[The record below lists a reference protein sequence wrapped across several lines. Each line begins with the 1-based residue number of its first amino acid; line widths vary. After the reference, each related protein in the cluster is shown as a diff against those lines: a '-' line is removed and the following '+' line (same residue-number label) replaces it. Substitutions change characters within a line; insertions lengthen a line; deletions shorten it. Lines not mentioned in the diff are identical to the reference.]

1 MLGTPPPLPWRSSL
15 SLSQR
20 RVDTASV
27 SRSTGRRRA
36 SVFPQRPKLHGNTV
50 IKEGGEKFKG
60 LAQPRGLDSDPPEKW
75 GGGGGI
81 LCDICSNGKA
91 VKSCLTCLAAADIRK
106 MPEELSRNVAKLDE
120 SLKEAKKQK
129 VNGKKG
135 LGHLVPAESSM
146 SFNRK
151 TSRTS
156 SRTSG
161 PRAPRCPPT
170 GPVSAPPSTPSSP
183 SITLLS

>member
-1 MLGTPPPLPWRSSL
+1 MLGTPQPLPWRSSL

-75 GGGGGI
+75 GGGG
-81 LCDICSNGKA
+81 A
-91 VKSCLTCLAAADIRK
+91 
-106 MPEELSRNVAKLDE
+106 
-120 SLKEAKKQK
+120 
-129 VNGKKG
+129 
-135 LGHLVPAESSM
+135 
-146 SFNRK
+146 SFV
-151 TSRTS
+151 T
-156 SRTSG
+156 
-161 PRAPRCPPT
+161 
-170 GPVSAPPSTPSSP
+170 SAPMERPLNPACGRHP
-183 SITLLS
+183 QDAGRAFQERR